1 MALWNIKNV
10 KLAGVAGA
18 VPDKVVDTHDF
29 DFFNREEADVFIDTV
44 GIEKRYVATDD
55 ICASDLCMAAAE
67 NLIAKLGW
75 NKEEIDIL
83 SFASVTGDYR
93 TPPTSCILQ
102 ERLGL
107 SDRCFTLDIP
117 MGCCGCV
124 YSITVVGN
132 MLSSGNLKKA
142 LLLIGDL
149 SLIHI

>member
-18 VPDKVVDTHDF
+18 VPDKAVDTHDF

-55 ICASDLCMAAAE
+55 ICASDLCLAAAE

-83 SFASVTGDYR
+83 SFASVT
-93 TPPTSCILQ
+93 
-102 ERLGL
+102 
-107 SDRCFTLDIP
+107 
-117 MGCCGCV
+117 
-124 YSITVVGN
+124 
-132 MLSSGNLKKA
+132 
-142 LLLIGDL
+142 
-149 SLIHI
+149 

>member
-83 SFASVTGDYR
+83 SFASVPEITGLHRPPVFYR
-93 TPPTSCILQ
+93 NVW
-102 ERLGL
+102 
-107 SDRCFTLDIP
+107 
-117 MGCCGCV
+117 V
-124 YSITVVGN
+124 YLTVV
-132 MLSSGNLKKA
+132 LHWIFLWDVVVVYIRSQSSG
-142 LLLIGDL
+142 ICYRPV
-149 SLIHI
+149 I

>member
-93 TPPTSCILQ
+93 PPVFY
-102 ERLGL
+102 RNVW
-107 SDRCFTLDIP
+107 
-117 MGCCGCV
+117 V
-124 YSITVVGN
+124 YLTVV
-132 MLSSGNLKKA
+132 LHWIFLWDVVVVYIRSQSSG
-142 LLLIGDL
+142 ICYRPV
-149 SLIHI
+149 I